1 MICRKIRD
9 FKPQTQLQRQF
20 RNLNPKITLGDTIE
34 KKTLIS
40 TLFLGGMLMATDTQT
55 ITSNG
60 ELGSFKGD
68 SKIFSGEVKVSTLFK
83 STSWRDF
90 GGGLVEFSKNAR
102 RAWHTHPA
110 GQTLIVT
117 DGEILTKIPG
127 QAATIAKKGDVISC
141 PPNIRH
147 FHGAT
152 DTSHGSHIALT
163 QEKNGQNVNW
173 EELVSD
179 EEYAKA
185 LKEAK
190 K

>member
-1 MICRKIRD
+1 
-9 FKPQTQLQRQF
+9 
-20 RNLNPKITLGDTIE
+20 
-34 KKTLIS
+34 
-40 TLFLGGMLMATDTQT
+40 MAADTQT
-55 ITSNG
+55 ITRNG

-68 SKIFSGEVKVSTLFK
+68 SKIFSGEVKVSMLFK
-83 STSWRDF
+83 STSWREF

-102 RAWHTHPA
+102 SAWHTHPA

-190 K
+190 NSTKGKPK